1 MAAESKRPQP
11 IARALM
17 TVLALS
23 AALAIGVV
31 GQLERA
37 SSANAGS
44 CAVTVPNRIV
54 RAGAGMSAAAFN
66 YGNAF
71 LRANIWPHGTLPAGT
86 LPDGSVWA
94 NINPDGSISAKLG
107 WWRGSPGGKL
117 VIGGHRLDGLAY
129 PLHAH
134 VPAGYGSRGFQPS
147 GVRFS
152 TTGCWQVVG
161 KVGRAKL
168 SFVVKVIKVRKR
180 PA

>member
-1 MAAESKRPQP
+1 MAAESKRPQLISRL
-11 IARALM
+11 IAAL
-17 TVLALS
+17 TLA
-23 AALAIGVV
+23 AALAIGV
-31 GQLERA
+31 GQFERV
-37 SSANAGS
+37 STANAAS

-54 RAGAGMSAAAFN
+54 RPGAGMSAAAFN
-66 YGNAF
+66 YGNAS

-86 LPDGSVWA
+86 LPDGSAWA
-94 NINPDGSISAKLG
+94 TINADGSISAKLG
-107 WWRGSPGGKL
+107 WWRGAPGGKL
-117 VIGGHRLDGLAY
+117 VITGHRLDG
-129 PLHAH
+129 PTSRLHAH
-134 VPAGYGSRGFQPS
+134 VPTGYGFRGFQPS